1 MKHTSVLLTALW
13 LVMHSAALASTWYVN
28 GVTGSDNNNCLS
40 STTACKTIG
49 HAISRAASGDSI
61 RVAAAIYV
69 EQLTIAVSLNITGSG
84 ALTTIIDGGGIN
96 TVVTVLNANANVGI
110 SSVTVRNGYAGRGG
124 GIYNSGILTIS
135 SSVISGNRAFS
146 RYSSG
151 GGVDNRGTLTM
162 NNTTVSGN
170 TERGGVS
177 AGLGGGIANG
187 GTLTVNNSTITGNF
201 VSGAF
206 GAGFGGGIGNAGKA
220 TVNNSTISGN
230 TATAWGGG
238 IGNEAGNLTINNS
251 TISGNKESYVG
262 GLANYSGVVTIQN
275 SIVANNSAGDCYV
288 RTTIISKGHNLS
300 SDLTCHFTNAGDLN
314 NTNPLLGPLQNN
326 GGPTQ
331 TMALP
336 SGSPAID
343 AGNPNGCTDGMG
355 HLLRTDQ
362 RGKPRPD
369 PEDTGGCDIG
379 AYESQID

>member
-1 MKHTSVLLTALW
+1 MD
-13 LVMHSAALASTWYVN
+13 SAAWAGTWYVN
-28 GVTGSDNNNCLS
+28 GVSGSDRNACTS
-40 STTACKTIG
+40 PATACKTIG
-49 HAISRAASGDSI
+49 HAIALAASGDSI
-61 RVAAAIYV
+61 RVAAATYV
-69 EQLTIAVSLNITGSG
+69 EQLTIGVSLTITGSS
-84 ALTTIIDGGGIN
+84 APTTIIDGGGIN
-96 TVVTVLNANANVGI
+96 TVVIVSNANAHVGL
-110 SSVTVRNGYAGRGG
+110 SNVTVRNGYAGRGG

-135 SSVISGNRAFS
+135 SSTISGNSAFS

-151 GGVDNRGTLTM
+151 GGVYNRGTLTM

-177 AGLGGGIANG
+177 AGLGGGIANS

-206 GAGFGGGIGNAGKA
+206 GAGFGGGIGNAGTV

-230 TATAWGGG
+230 TSSGWGGG
-238 IGNEAGNLTINNS
+238 IGNLDGNVSINSS
-251 TISGNKESYVG
+251 TIAGNKEIYGNGAVG
-262 GLANYSGVVTIQN
+262 NYSGTITLQN
-275 SIVANNSAGDCYV
+275 SIVANNSGGNCYA
-288 RTTIISKGHNLS
+288 RAAITSKGYNLS
-300 SDLTCHFTNAGDLN
+300 SDSTCAFHSTGDLN
-314 NTNPLLGPLQNN
+314 NTNPHLGPLQYN
-326 GGPTQ
+326 GRPTQ

-355 HLLRTDQ
+355 HLLKTDQ